1 MGKNSYGGA
10 ANAGEEQLMLGTKAG
25 VGKGPDWA
33 KGAACPLRQLQCAEL
48 AEGKLQ
54 KTTVEEDTSE

>member
-25 VGKGPDWA
+25 VGKGPD
-33 KGAACPLRQLQCAEL
+33 
-48 AEGKLQ
+48 
-54 KTTVEEDTSE
+54 